1 MNKLV
6 SVIITTRNEE
16 KVLGKLLLSIRK
28 QTYKKK
34 EVILIDNNS
43 TDGTITIAK
52 KMGIKIFNFGPER
65 SAQRNFGVR
74 KAQGEY
80 ILFLDAD
87 MELTKNV
94 IKECI
99 KLIRIDKEISGIN
112 IPEIAVGVRF
122 WEKVKAFE
130 RSFYNKEGDSI
141 TDAVRFFQRK
151 VLKRIGGYDEA
162 MTGPEDWDITDRL
175 RKNGFR
181 IGRIKAK
188 IYHYERIPSILT
200 LMKKKFYYALDV
212 HKYIEKQKISIFSP
226 KTIYFL
232 RPVFYRNSD
241 KIIAHPLLFLGMI
254 FMLSIEI
261 TAGALGYFI
270 GRIRSK

>member
-1 MNKLV
+1 MNRLV
-6 SVIITTRNEE
+6 SIIISTRNEE